1 MQQVF
6 MSIGQHATIIHEKGV
21 CYLYL
26 KTIERSHTPKN
37 MWEKIQ
43 LDKNYEKALGQI
55 DENLEYWPKFLK
67 HKCKQRL
74 TKLR

>member
-1 MQQVF
+1 
-6 MSIGQHATIIHEKGV
+6 
-21 CYLYL
+21 
-26 KTIERSHTPKN
+26 